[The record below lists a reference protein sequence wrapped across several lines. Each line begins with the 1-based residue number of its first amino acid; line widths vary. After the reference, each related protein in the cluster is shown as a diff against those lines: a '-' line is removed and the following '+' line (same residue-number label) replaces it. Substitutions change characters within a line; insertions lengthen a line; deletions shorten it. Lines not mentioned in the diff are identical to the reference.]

1 MFVKKVYAGG
11 GKHKT
16 PGSDDP
22 GMGSNYDLLIVDCF
36 ILLWIPMQID
46 PKNWCSIF

>member
-22 GMGSNYDLLIVDCF
+22 GMKKLLKDSIGLRENRYEYCF
-36 ILLWIPMQID
+36 L
-46 PKNWCSIF
+46 